1 MRSRQLEAALNDYF
15 AAAAVYLRGE
25 IAAGAEVPF
34 ELGSQTARRGGSATL
49 YCYHALTGE
58 FIGAR
63 EPALKRLP
71 GHAEVAK
78 LLEHFDGVDSYL
90 ASVGGEAARAKG
102 RSRVRATVKAL
113 LEEVFD
119 EQTDFELRAERVEA
133 AIARLHD
140 STLANASELTLVASL
155 HGVTISSA
163 ELPLT
168 KGLRIVQRDALLEL
182 PDAGPSALESE
193 LTENHLIVVYTAE
206 PDEAPEAAL
215 LEGRAV
221 LKDLLS
227 ALRLFGDGRVSLGAL
242 AWARV
247 GGGSW
252 TPLALGVGGRPHG
265 MLVVTTEQ
273 EDELRAFCNLVSR
286 RAPHDNDLAWALRRF
301 ELACERETA
310 YEGLTDNLLALRAL
324 LEPEGAASGRLAGR
338 LAAICATVEQRA
350 ELTERI
356 VRAIALER
364 SLIAGTATKNAA
376 SESLAE
382 DVANHLRSLL
392 RDVICGHLDPDLA
405 VIADELLEPD
415 ELLHSDEAGDG
426 EFDDSWPDEPSVPET
441 APARTPLAT
450 ARSATP
456 ELATPDLDAPELA
469 VPELATPELAAPG
482 LVVPGLAVPEPRTLG
497 HGASGDTAPED
508 RALAPGSDYA
518 AARLQADDDAE
529 FDDDEAGELDTD
541 EAELLAATD
550 IAVGPEAREAEHG
563 WHEQSALPADGDGQA
578 LDDGSLPIDGVVS
591 TF

>member
-1 MRSRQLEAALNDYF
+1 MRSRQLEAALSDYF
-15 AAAAVYLRGE
+15 AAASVYLRGE

-49 YCYHALTGE
+49 YCYRALTGE
-58 FIGAR
+58 FIGER
-63 EPALKRLP
+63 EAALKRLP

-119 EQTDFELRAERVEA
+119 EQSDFELRSERVEA
-133 AIARLHD
+133 ALKRLHD

-168 KGLRIVQRDALLEL
+168 KGLRIVQRDALAEL

-206 PDEAPEAAL
+206 PDDAPEEAL

-242 AWARV
+242 AWARI
-247 GGGSW
+247 GAGNW
-252 TPLALGVGGRPHG
+252 TPLALGAVGRPHG
-265 MLVVTTEQ
+265 MLVVTGEQ

-301 ELACERETA
+301 ELGCERETA

-324 LEPEGAASGRLAGR
+324 LEPEGPSSGRLAGR
-338 LAAICATVEQRA
+338 LAAICATAEQRA
-350 ELTERI
+350 ELTERM

-376 SESLAE
+376 SQGLAE

-415 ELLHSDEAGDG
+415 ELLHSDEDLDG
-426 EFDDSWPDEPSVPET
+426 EFDDAWPEETGEPVVAVGASTPVAANPE
-441 APARTPLAT
+441 
-450 ARSATP
+450 
-456 ELATPDLDAPELA
+456 A
-469 VPELATPELAAPG
+469 VVTGA
-482 LVVPGLAVPEPRTLG
+482 VPGLSVPEPRAVA
-497 HGASGDTAPED
+497 HDPSGDPTVSED
-508 RALAPGSDYA
+508 RLLDGDYA
-518 AARLQADDDAE
+518 AARLQAGD
-529 FDDDEAGELDTD
+529 AGEELDGDAPEDLDTD
-541 EAELLAATD
+541 EDELLAATD
-550 IAVGPEAREAEHG
+550 VAAAREAREAEHL
-563 WHEQSALPADGDGQA
+563 WHEEPALPAEEDRQA
-578 LDDGSLPIDGVVS
+578 LDDDLPIDGVVS